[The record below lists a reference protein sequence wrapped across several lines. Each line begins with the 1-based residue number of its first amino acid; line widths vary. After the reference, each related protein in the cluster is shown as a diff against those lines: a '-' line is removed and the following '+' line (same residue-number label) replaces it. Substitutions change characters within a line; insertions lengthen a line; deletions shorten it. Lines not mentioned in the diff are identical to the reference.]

1 MMIEQAR
8 APRNDQTRIGPGA
21 MNLDKGLKNAGR
33 VPARLDAAHTEEH
46 AARSETQTL
55 PKLRFGAVRARGI
68 SESIDAVAAQ
78 LSFAAEARDE
88 GLAPRRAHDHQGVRR
103 EDRSRLPLD
112 EARVGEI
119 VVEPALRER

>member
-78 LSFAAEARDE
+78 LSFAAEALDE
-88 GLAPRRAHDHQGVRR
+88 VLAPECAHGHQGVRC
-103 EDRSRLPLD
+103 EDRSRLPPD
-112 EARVGEI
+112 ETRVGEI